1 MNIGQQMQAIYSRF
15 GDIDEVMIELHKELL
30 ATNIHN
36 RATEATV
43 FLQGAQLSQ
52 YQPHKEQPV
61 IWLSS

>member
-52 YQPHKEQPV
+52 YQLNKEQPV